1 MTYTKPFSLFK
12 NILFILFL
20 IYICGCTEGYVYQ
33 EEKVLDSEV
42 WTYQE
47 NMAFELQ
54 APDTSYWYDLELDV
68 RHAPS
73 FSFQN
78 LYLEVETGFPSDTS
92 FTDLI
97 NLDLAMT
104 SGQWLGKCNSKNC
117 SIPFLLKKR
126 FKFEEPG
133 VYSFKF
139 RQASRLDSLADIHS
153 FQLSLR
159 KAKEAS

>member
-1 MTYTKPFSLFK
+1 MTYTKPFSLFR

-20 IYICGCTEGYVYQ
+20 ICIYGCTESYVYQ
-33 EEKVLDSEV
+33 EEKILDTDA
-42 WTYQE
+42 WAYQE
-47 NMAFELQ
+47 NLAFELQ
-54 APDTSYWYDLELDV
+54 APDTSDWYDLELDV

-104 SGQWLGKCNSKNC
+104 SGQWLGKCNANNC
-117 SIPFLLKKR
+117 GIPFLLKKR
-126 FKFEEPG
+126 FKFEELG
-133 VYSFKF
+133 MYSFKF
-139 RQASRLDSLADIHS
+139 RQASRLDSLAGIQS